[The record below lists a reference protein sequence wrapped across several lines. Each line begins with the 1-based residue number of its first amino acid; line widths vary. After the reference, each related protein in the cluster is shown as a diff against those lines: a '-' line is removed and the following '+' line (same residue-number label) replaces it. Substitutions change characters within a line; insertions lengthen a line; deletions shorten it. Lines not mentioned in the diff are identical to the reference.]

1 MPKPEYYQIVLFYE
15 GHWNGVMECCSTEAE
30 AEKRSAYYNDTYRP
44 DDKRYKFAP
53 EAVYPLPSL

>member
-15 GHWNGVMECCSTEAE
+15 GRWNGVMESCPAEAE
-30 AEKRSAYYNDTYRP
+30 AEERCAYYNSTYRP
-44 DDKRYKFAP
+44 DDKRYKFAL